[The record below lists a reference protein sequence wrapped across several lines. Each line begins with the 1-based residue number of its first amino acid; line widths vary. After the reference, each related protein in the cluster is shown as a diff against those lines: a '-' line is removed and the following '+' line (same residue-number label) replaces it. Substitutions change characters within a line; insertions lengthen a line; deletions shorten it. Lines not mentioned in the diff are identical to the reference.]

1 MKKIVLL
8 ILFAASI
15 SGCAATGMNGW
26 LYTGVTEPVNA
37 TNAAQGSQ
45 TGEASCINVLGIV
58 AAGNCSIDEAARQ
71 GGIKAIKTV
80 DKKRSSVLGL
90 YVKET
95 TIVTGE

>member
-8 ILFAASI
+8 ILFAALM
-15 SGCAATGMNGW
+15 SGCAAAGMNGFI
-26 LYTGVTEPVNA
+26 YTGVTEPVNA
-37 TNAAQGSQ
+37 TNAAQG
-45 TGEASCINVLGIV
+45 TKKGEASCLNVLGIV
-58 AAGNCSIDEAARQ
+58 AAGNCSIDEAAKN
-71 GGIKAIKTV
+71 GGIKVIKTV

>member
-1 MKKIVLL
+1 MKKLIVISGIA
-8 ILFAASI
+8 ILTF
-15 SGCAATGMNGW
+15 GCAAAGMNGW

-37 TNAAQGSQ
+37 TNTAQG
-45 TGEASCINVLGIV
+45 TKKGEASCLNVLGIV
-58 AAGNCSIDEAARQ
+58 AAGNCSIDEAAKN
-71 GGIKAIKTV
+71 GGIKVIKTV

>member
-37 TNAAQGSQ
+37 TNAAQGSKK
-45 TGEASCINVLGIV
+45 GEASCIFIHLL
-58 AAGNCSIDEAARQ
+58 Q
-71 GGIKAIKTV
+71 
-80 DKKRSSVLGL
+80 
-90 YVKET
+90 
-95 TIVTGE
+95 